1 MRDQLTRIG
10 KRFLGDVQ
18 RDDVAGMAAELAY
31 RFLFA
36 VFPFG
41 IFVAALTAFIAGAI
55 GIADPTG
62 QIIGAVGDNLPK
74 DIAAGIRPQLETVIG
89 TTRPGLLTIGAVAA
103 LWAATGGTNA
113 LIKAM
118 NRAYEVEETRPLVP
132 RYALAIGLTLLGS
145 IGLLVA
151 FVSIVGAS
159 LLTGQV
165 VAALH
170 LDQAIVDLI
179 GLLRWPIV
187 FALLSAAVGV
197 LYHFAPNFRTPWRW
211 CFVGGA
217 IFSTGW
223 LLATGLF
230 ALYVA
235 NFANYSNT
243 YGALGG
249 VIVLMLWFYI
259 SALILVAAA
268 ALVAATLKELHPAK
282 VEAGRRAAEEGTDPA
297 ELAGGP
303 GGPGGPTTLSAMPAA
318 TAAAAASG
326 LAAQRRQRLVR
337 KLEAEPSS
345 SPGEWAVA
353 GVAIAVG
360 VALGSMAAKIV
371 GGPDRR

>member
-55 GIADPTG
+55 GIADPTS

-145 IGLLVA
+145 FGLLVA

-170 LDQAIVDLI
+170 LDQTIVDLI

-282 VEAGRRAAEEGTDPA
+282 VEAGRRAAEEGADPA

>member
-145 IGLLVA
+145 FGLLVA

-159 LLTGQV
+159 LLTRQV

-170 LDQAIVDLI
+170 LDQTIVDLI

-187 FALLSAAVGV
+187 FGLLSAAVGI

-282 VEAGRRAAEEGTDPA
+282 VEAGRRAAEQGGDPA

>member
-1 MRDQLTRIG
+1 MRDDLQRIG
-10 KRFLGDVQ
+10 KRFLADVK
-18 RDDVAGMAAELAY
+18 RDDVSGLAAELAY

-36 VFPFG
+36 IFPFG

-145 IGLLVA
+145 FGLLVA

-159 LLTGQV
+159 LLTRQV

-170 LDQAIVDLI
+170 LDQTIVDLI

-187 FALLSAAVGV
+187 FGLLSAAVGI

-282 VEAGRRAAEEGTDPA
+282 VEAGRRAAEEGADPA

>member
-1 MRDQLTRIG
+1 VL
-10 KRFLGDVQ
+10 LWLAAS
-18 RDDVAGMAAELAY
+18 AG
-31 RFLFA
+31 
-36 VFPFG
+36 
-41 IFVAALTAFIAGAI
+41 
-55 GIADPTG
+55 
-62 QIIGAVGDNLPK
+62 
-74 DIAAGIRPQLETVIG
+74 
-89 TTRPGLLTIGAVAA
+89 
-103 LWAATGGTNA
+103 
-113 LIKAM
+113 
-118 NRAYEVEETRPLVP
+118 
-132 RYALAIGLTLLGS
+132 
-145 IGLLVA
+145 
-151 FVSIVGAS
+151 
-159 LLTGQV
+159 
-165 VAALH
+165 
-170 LDQAIVDLI
+170 
-179 GLLRWPIV
+179 
-187 FALLSAAVGV
+187 
-197 LYHFAPNFRTPWRW
+197 
-211 CFVGGA
+211 
-217 IFSTGW
+217 
-223 LLATGLF
+223 F

-282 VEAGRRAAEEGTDPA
+282 VEAGRRAAEQGGDPA

-303 GGPGGPTTLSAMPAA
+303 GGRTTLSALPAA
-318 TAAAAASG
+318 TASAAASG